1 MQQAEMLLGAMAD
14 AGRRADQAMRE
25 DRVTYDHR
33 VGWARRNMLEI
44 WLTYTAF
51 SRIRPRPAEVAAMRR
66 QLRRAIGVYR
76 RLNLSETRG
85 IDTAARA
92 A

>member
-14 AGRRADQAMRE
+14 AGFRADQAMRE
-25 DRVTYDHR
+25 GGVTYDHR
-33 VGWARRNMLEI
+33 GGWARRNMLEI
-44 WLTYTAF
+44 WLTYAAF
-51 SRIRPRPAEVAAMRR
+51 SRMRPRPAEVDVMRR

-76 RLNLSETRG
+76 RMNVAETRG
-85 IDTAARA
+85 IDASARA